1 MAQYPK
7 TTGALVTVN
16 IRNANKAG
24 GDGRMKLDAQL
35 IEMMDILHPVGE
47 VKFMMTDQVDPWIE
61 KMAVY
66 NQVWARGDGSLV
78 KVADYPRIFND
89 IGFKYGWSNTNPN
102 STYTYTF
109 TDNNGVARSLVIYED
124 LDIDGNAKPVPEGES
139 PLYFRLPNLAGR
151 FLRCAGTASYVNK
164 WTDTDGTVRQLLTEY
179 KAEMYR
185 GQLDAQRGI
194 SGTINVW
201 KVRESIQPSG
211 SKAFNGESDRNS
223 GINPAGAN
231 SYSYG
236 QISFSSSRVVPVSK
250 ENIVAS
256 YQVKCLMRILCAF
269 CEALADGVISY

>member
-89 IGFKYGWSNTNPN
+89 IGFKYGWSNANPN
-102 STYTYTF
+102 GTYTYTF
-109 TDNNGVARSLVIYED
+109 TDNNGSEKSIVIYED

-139 PLYFRLPNLAGR
+139 PLYFRLPNLSGR

-194 SGTINVW
+194 SGQIGGVVSLPVGGPI
-201 KVRESIQPSG
+201 VRVGYYQHNI
-211 SKAFNGESDRNS
+211 
-223 GINPAGAN
+223 PAG
-231 SYSYG
+231 G
-236 QISFSSSRVVPVSK
+236 GLGVGIVQIKTPMAVPTADEMLPASLSVSVL
-250 ENIVAS
+250 I
-256 YQVKCLMRILCAF
+256 RIC
-269 CEALADGVISY
+269 

>member
-66 NQVWARGDGSLV
+66 NQVWTRGDGSLV

-102 STYTYTF
+102 GTYTYTF
-109 TDNNGVARSLVIYED
+109 TDNNGSEKSIVIYED

-139 PLYFRLPNLAGR
+139 PLYFRLPNLSGR

-179 KAEMYR
+179 KAEMYK

-194 SGTINVW
+194 SGRHETSNDLM
-201 KVRESIQPSG
+201 SLPPSFYTGSGCIQNL
-211 SKAFNGESDRNS
+211 AFNEVYPSASISSDKEQKSN
-223 GINPAGAN
+223 GFKIDNGLVIPIDKTN
-231 SYSYG
+231 HPLN
-236 QISFSSSRVVPVSK
+236 FSMT
-250 ENIVAS
+250 
-256 YQVKCLMRILCAF
+256 CLLRIT
-269 CEALADGVISY
+269 

>member
-66 NQVWARGDGSLV
+66 NQVWTRGDGSLV

-102 STYTYTF
+102 GTYTYTF
-109 TDNNGVARSLVIYED
+109 TDNNGSEKSIVIYED

-139 PLYFRLPNLAGR
+139 PLYFRLPNLSGR

-179 KAEMYR
+179 KAEMYK

-194 SGTINVW
+194 RGLLHGTLFLSPFEGGEGAFFRTAPFKSYFSGIGDGSF
-201 KVRESIQPSG
+201 KFIPREVLFDTSG
-211 SKAFNGESDRNS
+211 SIPITTENL
-223 GINPAGAN
+223 PLL
-231 SYSYG
+231 
-236 QISFSSSRVVPVSK
+236 ISV
-250 ENIVAS
+250 ET
-256 YQVKCLMRILCAF
+256 LLRIR
-269 CEALADGVISY
+269 

>member
-16 IRNANKAG
+16 IRNAEKAG

-47 VKFMMTDQVDPWIE
+47 VKLLMTDQVDPWIE

-66 NQVWARGDGSLV
+66 DQVWAGIDGSLV
-78 KVADYPRIFND
+78 KVSDYPRLFND
-89 IGFKYGWSNTNPN
+89 IGYKYGYSNTNPN
-102 STYTYTF
+102 GTYTYTF
-109 TDNNGVARSLVIYED
+109 TDNNGNEKSLVIYND

-179 KAEMYR
+179 KAEMYK
-185 GQLDAQRGI
+185 GCLDAQRGI
-194 SGTINVW
+194 
-201 KVRESIQPSG
+201 R
-211 SKAFNGESDRNS
+211 
-223 GINPAGAN
+223 
-231 SYSYG
+231 G
-236 QISFSSSRVVPVSK
+236 QIGNNEPWSNRGFTGYGWNTATGAFPELIIGDMAIKLEPGNEYLSLTAIRFDSSAVVPISLESNPSAISVCSL
-250 ENIVAS
+250 I
-256 YQVKCLMRILCAF
+256 RIA
-269 CEALADGVISY
+269 

>member
-47 VKFMMTDQVDPWIE
+47 VKFLMSDQVDPWIE

-66 NQVWARGDGSLV
+66 DQVWARGDGSLV

-179 KAEMYR
+179 NAEMYR

-194 SGTINVW
+194 TGIVGYVKTDIT
-201 KVRESIQPSG
+201 R
-211 SKAFNGESDRNS
+211 KAFYSEEQKYVGRFAEATS
-223 GINPAGAN
+223 GFILAD
-231 SYSYG
+231 SKLDV
-236 QISFSSSRVVPVSK
+236 SRVVPIAFENQCIGISSVS
-250 ENIVAS
+250 
-256 YQVKCLMRILCAF
+256 LLRIR
-269 CEALADGVISY
+269 

>member
-66 NQVWARGDGSLV
+66 DQVWAKGDGSLV

-102 STYTYTF
+102 GTYTYTF
-109 TDNNGVARSLVIYED
+109 TDNNGSEKSIVIYED

-139 PLYFRLPNLAGR
+139 PLYFRLPNLSGR

-194 SGTINVW
+194 RGYANFVTNVNNIGSGAIRITKGYEVDSITAGGGSFYGGW
-201 KVRESIQPSG
+201 GASDFTFESQRST
-211 SKAFNGESDRNS
+211 A
-223 GINPAGAN
+223 
-231 SYSYG
+231 
-236 QISFSSSRVVPVSK
+236 VSH
-250 ENIVAS
+250 ENTPVAS
-256 YQVKCLMRILCAF
+256 AF
-269 CEALADGVISY
+269 IALIRLS

>member
-66 NQVWARGDGSLV
+66 DQVWARGDGSLV

-124 LDIDGNAKPVPEGES
+124 LDIDGNAKPVPDGES

-194 SGTINVW
+194 SGSVGTVIN
-201 KVRESIQPSG
+201 
-211 SKAFNGESDRNS
+211 
-223 GINPAGAN
+223 
-231 SYSYG
+231 YG
-236 QISFSSSRVVPVSK
+236 LDKLFYPKKKEEPWVISSSGG
-250 ENIVAS
+250 
-256 YQVKCLMRILCAF
+256 L
-269 CEALADGVISY
+269 GVIIPALDISRAVPTSNDPAPVEISVYAILRIA

>member
-164 WTDTDGTVRQLLTEY
+164 WTDTNGTVRQLLTEY
-179 KAEMYR
+179 NAEMYR

-194 SGTINVW
+194 NGHLVFKTLQIGT
-201 KVRESIQPSG
+201 SIITKPSG
-211 SKAFNGESDRNS
+211 AFDFFNS
-223 GINPAGAN
+223 ASSGAGLIFGDTSNDVGLDFNAN
-231 SYSYG
+231 RVAPIENEMRPSSMVVSYL
-236 QISFSSSRVVPVSK
+236 I
-250 ENIVAS
+250 
-256 YQVKCLMRILCAF
+256 RIA
-269 CEALADGVISY
+269 

>member
-89 IGFKYGWSNTNPN
+89 IGFKYGWSNTQPN
-102 STYTYTF
+102 GTYT
-109 TDNNGVARSLVIYED
+109 
-124 LDIDGNAKPVPEGES
+124 
-139 PLYFRLPNLAGR
+139 
-151 FLRCAGTASYVNK
+151 
-164 WTDTDGTVRQLLTEY
+164 
-179 KAEMYR
+179 
-185 GQLDAQRGI
+185 
-194 SGTINVW
+194 
-201 KVRESIQPSG
+201 
-211 SKAFNGESDRNS
+211 
-223 GINPAGAN
+223 
-231 SYSYG
+231 
-236 QISFSSSRVVPVSK
+236 
-250 ENIVAS
+250 
-256 YQVKCLMRILCAF
+256 
-269 CEALADGVISY
+269 